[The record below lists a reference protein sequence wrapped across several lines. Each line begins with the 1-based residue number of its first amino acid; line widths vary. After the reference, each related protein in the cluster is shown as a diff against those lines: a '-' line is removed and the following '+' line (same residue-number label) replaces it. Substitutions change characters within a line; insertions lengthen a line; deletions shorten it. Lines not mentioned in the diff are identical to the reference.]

1 MGAYETLQGNGAL
14 RSTLN
19 DMAKY
24 LLVVLY
30 VDAGL
35 PTPIDESLYGGLP
48 PPSDGLTKVYSA
60 LTMAHSEEHRS
71 DLACSCVSD
80 WCEGLLC
87 PLPNPNDEFIT
98 PGGIEGYT
106 SGGILSWRK
115 SGDTGGY
122 SSRVSYSAAKGRA
135 AVSVDTCGGCGSKG
149 TAGSGAQRSA
159 LLLADGPPILT
170 PSPQEQGGNPIDLLY
185 TGDAHSHSFPSVAQI
200 NIEVTTIDENT
211 VTIALS
217 SSDGSGSSST
227 ATAAGNGAWIVSEPI
242 FMGTGWG
249 ASSDP
254 FTQLAQQRT
263 LIISADGKTATY
275 QDMGSDTSMELI
287 CTGDGCEEDSAD
299 EFGKRLLR
307 GM

>member
-1 MGAYETLQGNGAL
+1 
-14 RSTLN
+14 
-19 DMAKY
+19 MAKY
-24 LLVVLY
+24 LLAVLY
-30 VDAGL
+30 VDAGM

-48 PPSDGLTKVYSA
+48 SSSDGLTKVYNA
-60 LTMAHSEEHRS
+60 LKMAHSEEHRK

-80 WCEGLLC
+80 WCEALLC

-106 SGGILSWRK
+106 SGGILGWRK

-122 SSRVSYSAAKGRA
+122 SSRVAYSAAKGRA
-135 AVSVDTCGGCGSKG
+135 AVAVDTCGGCGSKG

-159 LLLADGPPILT
+159 LLLVDGPPYLA
-170 PSPQEQGGNPIDLLY
+170 PVSQEGGGPVDLVF
-185 TGDAHSHSFPSVAQI
+185 TGDAHSHSFPSVAQVS
-200 NIEVTTIDENT
+200 IEVTTIDENT
-211 VTIALS
+211 VTVALS
-217 SSDGSGSSST
+217 SSDGSGATST

-263 LIISADGKTATY
+263 LIISADGTTATY
-275 QDMGSDTSMELI
+275 QDMGADTSLELTCI
-287 CTGDGCEEDSAD
+287 GDDCEADSAD
-299 EFGKRLLR
+299 EFGNGKRLLR